1 MPPVPSPAASAWPPV
16 TPGAGAVAVSF
27 FGDGAVNEGMLM
39 EALNLAAAWR
49 LPVVFVCKDNRWA
62 VSTRS
67 DALTGGGLRRRLR
80 AFGVPVVEVDGRD
93 VERVDRAARR
103 AVARGR
109 AGAGPTL
116 LLARCARLEGHFLG
130 DPLVRLT
137 SALGE
142 LVAQV
147 RPLVG
152 QLRTQ
157 PGAPV
162 AHRVGA
168 LSAIGRRAATLA
180 LERPGRGRQ
189 DPLRRAAR
197 RLPPE
202 VAATLAAKA
211 REEVERAVQAAL
223 VEAGDQCLGRRSPRR
238 STGRWRSRWS
248 RDPRVVVLGED
259 VRMLRRTAYVRF
271 GGDRVLDSP
280 ISESA
285 LLGAALGSAMAGLRP
300 VVEIMFVDFIGV
312 ALDQLLNH
320 AAKVGAFTGG
330 RWQAPL
336 VVRAACG
343 GGYGDAGQH
352 EQALW
357 GLLAGIP
364 GLGVVVP
371 STPADAAGLL
381 LAAIE
386 DPGPV
391 VFLEHKLLS
400 EQWLD
405 YLGGTT
411 RDSVTFDVP
420 AAGAHGDVADEPAP
434 VPLGRAA
441 LRREGSDMAMIS
453 LGVGVHRCIEAA
465 EQLSAERG
473 VRGRPRPAQRRA
485 PGPGCHRWPGRAH
498 RAGAGRRR
506 GLHPRRTVRGG
517 RGAARG
523 ARRAPRHT
531 RGSRREETIPYART
545 LEAAVLPN
553 VARIVAAARRLMTGR
568 PVADPDRAGRLA
580 AHPCPPHP

>member
-1 MPPVPSPAASAWPPV
+1 VPRTTFS
-16 TPGAGAVAVSF
+16 
-27 FGDGAVNEGMLM
+27 
-39 EALNLAAAWR
+39 EAI
-49 LPVVFVCKDNRWA
+49 
-62 VSTRS
+62 
-67 DALTGGGLRRRLR
+67 
-80 AFGVPVVEVDGRD
+80 
-93 VERVDRAARR
+93 DRA
-103 AVARGR
+103 
-109 AGAGPTL
+109 
-116 LLARCARLEGHFLG
+116 
-130 DPLVRLT
+130 
-137 SALGE
+137 
-142 LVAQV
+142 
-147 RPLVG
+147 
-152 QLRTQ
+152 
-157 PGAPV
+157 
-162 AHRVGA
+162 
-168 LSAIGRRAATLA
+168 LA
-180 LERPGRGRQ
+180 L
-189 DPLRRAAR
+189 AM
-197 RLPPE
+197 
-202 VAATLAAKA
+202 
-211 REEVERAVQAAL
+211 
-223 VEAGDQCLGRRSPRR
+223 
-238 STGRWRSRWS
+238 S

-320 AAKVGAFTGG
+320 AAKVAAFTGG
-330 RWQAPL
+330 RWQAPM

-411 RDSVTFDVP
+411 RDSVAFDVP

-434 VPLGRAA
+434 VALGRAA
-441 LRREGSDMAMIS
+441 LRREGSDVAMVS
-453 LGVGVHRCIEAA
+453 LGVGVHRCVEAA
-465 EQLSAERG
+465 EQLSAEGVSAAVLDLRSVAPLDRG
-473 VRGRPRPAQRRA
+473 AI
-485 PGPGCHRWPGRAH
+485 
-498 RAGAGRRR
+498 AGLAGRTGRV
-506 GLHPRRTVRGG
+506 LVVDEAYTRGG
-517 RGAARG
+517 LSGEVAALLAEEG
-523 ARRAPRHT
+523 VATAYARVT
-531 RGSRREETIPYART
+531 TEETIPYARA

-553 VARIVAAARRLMTGR
+553 VARIVAAARRLMTDR
-568 PVADPDRAGRLA
+568 PATGPDLTGPRRTG
-580 AHPCPPHP
+580 PHPPAHLSDRPARGG